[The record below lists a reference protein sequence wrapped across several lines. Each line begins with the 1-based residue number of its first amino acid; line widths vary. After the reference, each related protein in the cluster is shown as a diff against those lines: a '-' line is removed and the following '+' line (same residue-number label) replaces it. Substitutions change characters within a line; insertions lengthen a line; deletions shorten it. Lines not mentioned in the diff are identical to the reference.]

1 MAQKYKIKI
10 TKAYHIAIEDKDGY
24 EVASDWSFFDYKET
38 KKQAEKMLAE
48 WNRIENVKV
57 VGENLIEIT
66 LTDGKTAFHKIIDD
80 GRNKDVLI
88 RYATVEEWRSM
99 RKSAEESDVQ

>member
-24 EVASDWSFFDYKET
+24 EVASDWSFLDYKET

-48 WNRIENVKV
+48 VEQKEKRNS
-57 VGENLIEIT
+57 
-66 LTDGKTAFHKIIDD
+66 DGCRQD
-80 GRNKDVLI
+80 
-88 RYATVEEWRSM
+88 
-99 RKSAEESDVQ
+99 